1 MRKRVKEI
9 ERERKRERKSERRS
23 DREYVLDAEKKIRC
37 D

>member
-1 MRKRVKEI
+1 MKEI